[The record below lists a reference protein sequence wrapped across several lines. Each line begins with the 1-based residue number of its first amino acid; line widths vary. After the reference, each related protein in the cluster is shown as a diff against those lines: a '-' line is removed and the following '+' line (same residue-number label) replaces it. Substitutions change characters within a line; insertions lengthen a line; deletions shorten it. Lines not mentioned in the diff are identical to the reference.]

1 MEGKISRHS
10 VCRYGLGGMVA
21 VEVIVGVNVGGEI
34 VGVNVGGG
42 KVGGRIEGGK
52 GMAVLVGGM
61 LVVGVGVGAVEQAV
75 MRRVRRRIFSFI

>member
-1 MEGKISRHS
+1 MGS
-10 VCRYGLGGMVA
+10 

-75 MRRVRRRIFSFI
+75 MRSVRRRIFGFI